1 MDRTYVFNSD
11 GGTGGGS
18 KLDITAL
25 LPGMFGGN
33 RLDPNLLLA
42 LNNGYQNQG
51 MWGGAGMWWIWIF
64 LFAFLGRNG
73 WGGFGGN
80 GFGDGCNNC
89 NALPWALNG
98 DAGRELLMNAIQGN
112 GNAIGQ
118 LATTLN
124 CDIKSLENSLC
135 NLQSLIQGVG
145 NQVGLTGQQIINN
158 SQNIGCQLG
167 AQLAQ
172 CCCDIKTTVERQGYE
187 GRIATIQQTDDI
199 KADANTKFNIVSA
212 KIDAQTQLLTEKFN
226 ELEKRE
232 LQNRNQ
238 DLRDRVQTL
247 EFAASQQ
254 LQTRNLIDQLRPCP
268 IPAYPSCSP
277 YQAYNWGA
285 FFNNGC
291 GCGNNNGCGC
301 GCGC

>member
-1 MDRTYVFNSD
+1 
-11 GGTGGGS
+11 
-18 KLDITAL
+18 
-25 LPGMFGGN
+25 
-33 RLDPNLLLA
+33 
-42 LNNGYQNQG
+42 
-51 MWGGAGMWWIWIF
+51 MWWIWIF

-80 GFGDGCNNC
+80 GGYGEGCNTC

-172 CCCDIKTTVERQGYE
+172 CCCDIKTAVERQGYE

-199 KADANTKFNIVSA
+199 KADSATKFNIISA

-254 LQTRNLIDQLRPCP
+254 AQSANLINQLRPCP